1 LRLYLKDM
9 KKKIEELTREFLNE
23 RLKDPTYQR
32 HYREEQMRGY
42 LGKSIAALR
51 KKKRM
56 SPEEFA
62 RKLGTKTEAL
72 NRMEKGEYGR
82 YTLKSLL
89 DIAQATDTYLRI
101 DFAAEPE

>member
-1 LRLYLKDM
+1 M

-51 KKKRM
+51 KKKKM

-62 RKLGTKTEAL
+62 KKINVKTEAL

-89 DIAQATDTYLRI
+89 DMAQATDTYLRI
-101 DFAAEPE
+101 DFANEPE

>member
-1 LRLYLKDM
+1 M

-32 HYREEQMRGY
+32 HYREEQMRVF

-51 KKKRM
+51 KKKKM

-62 RKLGTKTEAL
+62 RKLGIKTEAL

-89 DIAQATDTYLRI
+89 DIAQATDTYLQI
-101 DFAAEPE
+101 NFESEP

>member
-1 LRLYLKDM
+1 M

-23 RLKDPTYQR
+23 RLKDPAYQR
-32 HYREEQMRGY
+32 HYREEQMRVY
-42 LGKSIAALR
+42 VGKAIAALR
-51 KKKRM
+51 KKKKM

-62 RKLGTKTEAL
+62 KKIGVKTEAV

-89 DIAQATDTYLRI
+89 EIAQVTDTYLHI
-101 DFAAEPE
+101 DFSSEP

>member
-1 LRLYLKDM
+1 M

-32 HYREEQMRGY
+32 HYREEQMRAN
-42 LGKSIAALR
+42 LGKAIAALR
-51 KKKRM
+51 KKKKM
-56 SPEEFA
+56 SADEFA
-62 RKLGTKTEAL
+62 KKIGVKTEAV

-89 DIAQATDTYLRI
+89 EIGQATDTFLHI
-101 DFAAEPE
+101 DFGSEP

>member
-1 LRLYLKDM
+1 M

-32 HYREEQMRGY
+32 HYREEQMRSY
-42 LGKSIAALR
+42 VGKAIAALR
-51 KKKRM
+51 KKKKL

-62 RKLGTKTEAL
+62 KKIGVKTEAL

-82 YTLKSLL
+82 YTLKSLIE
-89 DIAQATDTYLRI
+89 IAQATDAYLHI
-101 DFAAEPE
+101 DFTSEP

>member
-1 LRLYLKDM
+1 M

-42 LGKSIAALR
+42 LGKSIAGLR
-51 KKKRM
+51 KKKKM
-56 SPEEFA
+56 SPDEFA
-62 RKLGTKTEAL
+62 KKIGVKTEAV

-89 DIAQATDTYLRI
+89 DMAQATDTYLRI
-101 DFAAEPE
+101 DFSSEPE